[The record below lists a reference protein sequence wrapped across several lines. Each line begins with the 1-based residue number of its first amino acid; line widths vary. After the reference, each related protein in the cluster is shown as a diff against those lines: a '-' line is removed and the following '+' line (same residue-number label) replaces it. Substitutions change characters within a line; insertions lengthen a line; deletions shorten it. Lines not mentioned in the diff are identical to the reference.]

1 MSGKIEAYLGFS
13 IKSNKVVFGF
23 DALCE
28 TTKRVSLV
36 VVCPTVNPKVEQK
49 LVTLCANKKWVMV
62 KTNNVLGE
70 LIHRDNCKVLAILD
84 KSLANAILNSNEV
97 NIIEKGVL

>member
-28 TTKRVSLV
+28 TAKRVSLV
-36 VVCPTVNPKVEQK
+36 VVCPTVNP
-49 LVTLCANKKWVMV
+49 
-62 KTNNVLGE
+62 TNNVLGE